1 MLVLDERI
9 LHSTM
14 AAVIA
19 FPNSRGILWD
29 RTAISS
35 TSLIKSGDVIPPLFI
50 SSESILS
57 LLEELNTSDMTIE
70 RRATVE
76 HKDILVAK
84 EGNSPVHMRSIV
96 GSHTSVLK
104 LDGTFFE
111 ERKHTNVKCESSIT
125 IPISP
130 RPPTDFSLSFEK
142 DSTL

>member
-1 MLVLDERI
+1 
-9 LHSTM
+9 M

-76 HKDILVAK
+76 HKDLLVVK
-84 EGNSPVHMRSIV
+84 EGNSPVHMRSII